1 MRFLLPAILW
11 LFLGC
16 SFATAQV
23 NISGQWKGSITQE
36 KGGYRPTYDFEMFL
50 SQKGSTLKG
59 RSYVFVDN
67 IFAVIEL
74 SGEVSGNNISIR
86 EFRIVDSKK
95 TKDLEWCI
103 KTYKLTYSKSGNT
116 RQLSGSWTGHTN
128 GTPCIPGKIILTRQ
142 ISRA

>member
-1 MRFLLPAILW
+1 MRFFLPAILC
-11 LFLGC
+11 LLLGC
-16 SFATAQV
+16 SFASAQV

-36 KGGYRPTYDFEMFL
+36 KGGYRPTYNFEMYL
-50 SQKGSTLKG
+50 SQKGSTIKG

-86 EFRIVDSKK
+86 ESRIVDSKK

-116 RQLSGSWTGHTN
+116 RQISGSWTGHTN
-128 GTPCIPGKIILTRQ
+128 GVPCIPGKIILTKQ
-142 ISRA
+142 LTRA